1 LKVMLDRDAS
11 TIMGRSGVV
20 GVGITQMADGRLGIA
35 IYVVD
40 EEAAQAVSALYS
52 ELEGHPL
59 SVIVSGEIV
68 AY

>member
-1 LKVMLDRDAS
+1 
-11 TIMGRSGVV
+11 
-20 GVGITQMADGRLGIA
+20 MADGRLRVA

-40 EEAAQAVSALYS
+40 EEAAQAVSAVFS
-52 ELEGHPL
+52 ELEGDPL

>member
-1 LKVMLDRDAS
+1 
-11 TIMGRSGVV
+11 
-20 GVGITQMADGRLGIA
+20 MADGRLRAA

-40 EEAAQAVSALYS
+40 EEAAQAVSAVYS